1 MTIEYQPEGTTVD
14 IRESKYG
21 EVEDDIYRV
30 FDHYECDGA
39 DVMSILTNM
48 LCIVALNEQIQ
59 KSAVLAAVT
68 DVYDFHDSCMSESQ
82 TLQ

>member
-1 MTIEYQPEGTTVD
+1 MTIEYKAEGETVD

-21 EVEDDIYRV
+21 AVEDDIYRV
-30 FDHYECDGA
+30 FEHYECDGA

-48 LCIVALNEQIQ
+48 LCIVALNEQLQ
-59 KSAVLAAVT
+59 KSVLVT
-68 DVYDFHDSCMSESQ
+68 AMTEVYDFHDSCMTEQ